1 MARRDPMRVA
11 GGTRADAHERVYA
24 ASAERSRLG
33 GEHENAK
40 GTSRE
45 LEADVLL
52 RAANDEVAARERWLR
67 WIEER
72 DY

>member
-1 MARRDPMRVA
+1 LA
-11 GGTRADAHERVYA
+11 GNPPYGADDAHARALEHVDLASTERA
-24 ASAERSRLG
+24 CLNDD
-33 GEHENAK
+33 HESAK

-45 LEADVLL
+45 LHADVQL
-52 RAANDEVAARERWLR
+52 RAANDEVAARERWLH

>member
-1 MARRDPMRVA
+1 MTGEHPYGGA
-11 GGTRADAHERVYA
+11 GDAHSRALERVDTA
-24 ASAERSRLG
+24 ANERSRIHD
-33 GEHENAK
+33 ECERAR

-45 LEADVLL
+45 LQADTSL

-67 WIEER
+67 WVEER

>member
-1 MARRDPMRVA
+1 MAGNPPYGAEEAHARALDRVGVA
-11 GGTRADAHERVYA
+11 STERA
-24 ASAERSRLG
+24 RL
-33 GEHENAK
+33 HDDYDSAK

-45 LEADVLL
+45 LGAGVLL
-52 RAANDEVAARERWLR
+52 RAASDEVAARERWLH